1 MKLLLHVALASVAVV
16 GCGGDDRPPTAPLL
30 PQPVLDAP
38 CSEYDVG
45 DDGTIDYVY
54 AFTYDDAGFLT
65 KFVGTPS
72 DTGEYTYDAD
82 HFVLQFTEDYDGQGG
97 ADYDVRYTRDAYGRV
112 LTYDA
117 RQGDTTASQAFTYD
131 DAGRLIAATNTA
143 SDGSTAMY
151 TYVYAGDDLNPT
163 SSRFVTSDGA
173 SAGTFTSSPDER
185 MVHIDTDTGED
196 GTIDYMT
203 DITYD
208 AKRRVID
215 QRASDG
221 AGAFVS
227 HERFTYDDND
237 QLTSDAYT
245 TNEAGP
251 DDYEYYA
258 LFDTRGLQTERG
270 IRSASGQ
277 YQNAVY
283 REVDKTA
290 CGTPTAR
297 AAGPRPQHARRLAA
311 ELPSLL
317 AVPR

>member
-1 MKLLLHVALASVAVV
+1 MKLLLHVALASVAAV
-16 GCGGDDRPPTAPLL
+16 GCGGDGRSPTAPLL
-30 PQPVLDAP
+30 PQPILDAP

-45 DDGTIDYVY
+45 ADGTIDYVY

-82 HFVLQFTEDYDGQGG
+82 HFVLQFTEDYDGQDG
-97 ADYDVRYTRDAYGRV
+97 ADHDARYTRDADGRV
-112 LTYDA
+112 LTYDV
-117 RQGDTTASQAFTYD
+117 RDGDMTASQAYTYD
-131 DAGRLIAATNTA
+131 DAGRLITATQTA
-143 SDGSTAMY
+143 SDGSSAMY

-163 SSRFVTSDGA
+163 SSRFIYSGGA
-173 SAGTFTSSPDER
+173 SSSAFTSSADER
-185 MVHIDTDTGED
+185 MVHADIDDGED
-196 GTIDYMT
+196 GTIDRMT
-203 DITYD
+203 DVTYD

-215 QRASDG
+215 QLATDG

-227 HERFTYDDND
+227 HEHYTYDAND

-245 TNEAGP
+245 TSEAGP

-258 LFDTRGLQTERG
+258 QFDTRGLQTERG

-277 YQNAVY
+277 YQDAVY
-283 REVDKTA
+283 REVDKTS

-297 AAGPRPQHARRLAA
+297 AAGPRPPRARRLAA
-311 ELPSLL
+311 ELPHLL